1 MSSISIKPIST
12 IEEQQW
18 CARLMAESEPWIS
31 LNRSFE
37 DGMVLMQQPA
47 DEIQAF
53 IAMETAMPLGFVV
66 IKLKG
71 AFVGYI
77 QVIAVSPQARGKGI
91 GTILLD
97 HVENIIF
104 QKSPNAFICVSSFNH
119 RARKLYESRGY
130 QLLGTLENYLENG
143 FSEHLLRKTLGSIND
158 FRAKKLS
165 NV

>member
-1 MSSISIKPIST
+1 MSNISIQPITT

-37 DGMVLMQQPA
+37 DGMILMQQPV

-53 IAMETAMPLGFVV
+53 IAMEASSPLGFVV

-91 GTILLD
+91 GSLLLD
-97 HVENIIF
+97 YVEAIIF
-104 QKSPNAFICVSSFNH
+104 QNSPNAFICVSSFNH

-130 QLLGTLENYLENG
+130 QLLGTLDNYLENG

>member
-1 MSSISIKPIST
+1 MSTISIQPIT
-12 IEEQQW
+12 TLEEQQW

-31 LNRSFE
+31 LNRSFD
-37 DGMVLMQQPA
+37 DGMILMQQPA

-53 IAMETAMPLGFVV
+53 IAMEGATPLGFVL
-66 IKLKG
+66 IKMKG

-77 QVIAVSPQARGKGI
+77 QVIAVSPQARGRGI
-91 GTILLD
+91 GTQLLD
-97 HVENIIF
+97 HVEAIIF

-130 QLLGTLENYLENG
+130 QLLGTLDNYLENG

>member
-1 MSSISIKPIST
+1 MSTISIQPIST
-12 IEEQQW
+12 LEEQQW
-18 CARLMAESEPWIS
+18 CARLMAASEPWIS

-37 DGMVLMQQPA
+37 DGMILMHQPA

-53 IAMETAMPLGFVV
+53 IAIEASTPLGFVL

-91 GTILLD
+91 GSLLLD
-97 HVENIIF
+97 YVEAIIF

-130 QLLGTLENYLENG
+130 QLLGTLDNYLENG

>member
-1 MSSISIKPIST
+1 MTNISIKPITSL
-12 IEEQQW
+12 IEQEW

-31 LNRSFE
+31 LKRSFE
-37 DGMVLMQQPA
+37 DGMILMQQPA

-53 IAMETAMPLGFVV
+53 IAMEATTPMGFVL

-91 GTILLD
+91 GSLLLD
-97 HVENIIF
+97 HVEAIIF

-130 QLLGTLENYLENG
+130 QLLGTLDNYLENG

>member
-1 MSSISIKPIST
+1 MSTISIQPIAT

-18 CARLMAESEPWIS
+18 CARLMAESEPWVS

-37 DGMVLMQQPA
+37 DGMILMQQPA

-53 IAMETAMPLGFVV
+53 IAMEASSPLGFVV

-91 GTILLD
+91 GSLLLD
-97 HVENIIF
+97 HVEAIIF

-130 QLLGTLENYLENG
+130 QLLGTLDNYLENG

>member
-1 MSSISIKPIST
+1 MSAIQIKPVT
-12 IEEQQW
+12 TLEEQQW
-18 CARLMAESEPWIS
+18 CARLMADSEPWIS

-37 DGMVLMQQPA
+37 DGMVLMQQAP

-53 IAMETAMPLGFVV
+53 IAMEAATPLGFVV

-77 QVIAVSPQARGKGI
+77 QVIAVSPEARGKGI
-91 GTILLD
+91 GTLLLD
-97 HVENIIF
+97 HAEANIF

-143 FSEHLLRKTLGSIND
+143 FSEHLLRKTMGSIND

>member
-91 GTILLD
+91 GSFLLD
-97 HVENIIF
+97 HVEKIIF

>member
-1 MSSISIKPIST
+1 MTNISIKPIDNL
-12 IEEQQW
+12 EEQQW

-31 LNRSFE
+31 LKRSFE
-37 DGMVLMQQPA
+37 DGMILMQQPA

-53 IAMETAMPLGFVV
+53 IAMEATTPMGFVL

-91 GTILLD
+91 GSLLLD
-97 HVENIIF
+97 HVEAIIF

-130 QLLGTLENYLENG
+130 QLLGTLDNYLENG

>member
-1 MSSISIKPIST
+1 
-12 IEEQQW
+12 
-18 CARLMAESEPWIS
+18 MAESEPWIS
-31 LNRSFE
+31 LNRSFD
-37 DGMVLMQQPA
+37 DGMTLMQQPP

-53 IAMETAMPLGFVV
+53 IAKEAGIPLGFVL

-91 GTILLD
+91 GSILLE
-97 HVENIIF
+97 HVEAIIF

-130 QLLGTLENYLENG
+130 QLLGTLDNYLENG

-158 FRAKKLS
+158 FRVKKLS

>member
-1 MSSISIKPIST
+1 MSNISIQPITSLK
-12 IEEQQW
+12 EQEW

-31 LNRSFE
+31 LKRSFE
-37 DGMVLMQQPA
+37 DGMILMQQPA
-47 DEIQAF
+47 DEIEAF
-53 IAMETAMPLGFVV
+53 IAMEAATPLGFVL

-91 GTILLD
+91 GSLLLD
-97 HVENIIF
+97 HVEAIIF

-130 QLLGTLENYLENG
+130 QLLGTLDNYLENG
-143 FSEHLLRKTLGSIND
+143 FSEHLMRKTLGSIND